1 MDAIPP
7 WPGFSY
13 LGDYQENEMSDEIV
27 KEEAAAAAEPAPM
40 PELTPQQT
48 PEEKLR
54 AELDEANDKYLRM
67 LAETEN
73 YKKRV
78 QRERSE
84 ERQYSVQET
93 VLAFLP
99 VADNLDRALQAALKH
114 GEAGQLVKGVE
125 LTLRQY
131 EDILRR
137 LGVDPLPV
145 EIGAAFDPHLHQ
157 ALFQGESAEHEDG
170 AILEVLQKG
179 YKLGERVIRPAMV
192 KVNRK
197 P

>member
-1 MDAIPP
+1 
-7 WPGFSY
+7 
-13 LGDYQENEMSDEIV
+13 MSEEEIV
-27 KEEAAAAAEPAPM
+27 AVPETPGSPEKTAEALPDLQA
-40 PELTPQQT
+40 L
-48 PEEKLR
+48 
-54 AELDEANDKYLRM
+54 LDEANDRYLRV

-73 YKKRV
+73 FKKRV

-84 ERQYSVQET
+84 ERQYSTQET

-99 VADNLDRALQAALKH
+99 VADNLDRALQAALKL

-125 LTLRQY
+125 LTLRQF

-137 LGVDPLPV
+137 LGVEAIAV
-145 EIGAAFDPHLHQ
+145 EIGKPFDPTQHQ
-157 ALFQGESAEHEDG
+157 ALFQEEHAEFDEG
-170 AILEVLQKG
+170 SILEMLQKG

-192 KVNRK
+192 KVSRK

>member
-1 MDAIPP
+1 MP
-7 WPGFSY
+7 
-13 LGDYQENEMSDEIV
+13 EDEIV
-27 KEEAAAAAEPAPM
+27 AAVEGEAT
-40 PELTPQQT
+40 ELSPVEVVTPDLQAQ
-48 PEEKLR
+48 
-54 AELDEANDKYLRM
+54 LDDANDKYLRM

-84 ERQYSVQET
+84 ERQYAAQET

-125 LTLRQY
+125 LTLRQF

-137 LGVDPLPV
+137 LGVDVIPV
-145 EIGAAFDPHLHQ
+145 EIGKPFDPHQHQ
-157 ALFQGESAEHEDG
+157 SLFQEAHAEFDEG
-170 AILEVLQKG
+170 SILEMLQKG

-192 KVNRK
+192 KVSKK

>member
-1 MDAIPP
+1 M
-7 WPGFSY
+7 SE
-13 LGDYQENEMSDEIV
+13 LENESVQESGAIEASV
-27 KEEAAAAAEPAPM
+27 AQAEAVPLPEPVEAAPDLQA
-40 PELTPQQT
+40 L
-48 PEEKLR
+48 
-54 AELDEANDKYLRM
+54 LDEANDKYLRM

-84 ERQYSVQET
+84 ERQYAAQET

-99 VADNLDRALQAALKH
+99 VADNLDRALQASLKQ
-114 GEAGQLVKGVE
+114 GEAGNLTKGVE
-125 LTLRQY
+125 LTLRQF

-137 LGVDPLPV
+137 LGVDPIATEAGKP
-145 EIGAAFDPHLHQ
+145 FDPHLHQ
-157 ALFQGESAEHEDG
+157 ALFKEAHAEYDDG
-170 AILEVLQKG
+170 SILEVLQKG

-192 KVNRK
+192 KVSHK

>member
-1 MDAIPP
+1 MPDDI
-7 WPGFSY
+7 
-13 LGDYQENEMSDEIV
+13 I
-27 KEEAAAAAEPAPM
+27 EAELAGAEATAHELQPLDEPAPG
-40 PELTPQQT
+40 LGA
-48 PEEKLR
+48 EEKLK
-54 AELDEANDKYLRM
+54 AELAEANDKYLRM

-137 LGVDPLPV
+137 LGVDTLAV
-145 EIGAAFDPHLHQ
+145 EIGAAFDPNAHQ
-157 ALFQGESAEHEDG
+157 ALFQEEHAEFEDG
-170 AILEVLQKG
+170 AVLEVLQKG

>member
-1 MDAIPP
+1 MESVMA
-7 WPGFSY
+7 
-13 LGDYQENEMSDEIV
+13 ENDDPIV
-27 KEEAAAAAEPAPM
+27 NAAAEAAAIEPMPLPEIGAEPQP
-40 PELTPQQT
+40 T

-54 AELDEANDKYLRM
+54 AELDEANDRYLRM

-84 ERQYSVQET
+84 ERQYSSQET

-125 LTLRQY
+125 LTIRQFEDTLRK
-131 EDILRR
+131 
-137 LGVDPLPV
+137 LGVEPLAV
-145 EIGAAFDPHLHQ
+145 EVGKPFDPNAHQ
-157 ALFQGESAEHEDG
+157 ALFQEEHAEFDEG
-170 AILEVLQKG
+170 SVIEVLQKG

-192 KVNRK
+192 KVSKK